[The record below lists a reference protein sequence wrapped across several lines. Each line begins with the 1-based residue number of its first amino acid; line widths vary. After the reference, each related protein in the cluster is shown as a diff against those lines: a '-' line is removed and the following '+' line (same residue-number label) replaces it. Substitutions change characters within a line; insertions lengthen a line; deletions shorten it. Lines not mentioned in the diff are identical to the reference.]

1 MEAAPSAAGCS
12 LSRGYT
18 ACAIRRAEIA
28 APPPAAASASASAS
42 ASSSSSSTTCG
53 AGYDFSSSS
62 AHVVEQCIHLRSLT
76 GKNETLAI
84 YLFMVHSTAEISYEL

>member
-18 ACAIRRAEIA
+18 ARAIRRAEIA
-28 APPPAAASASASAS
+28 APPPAAASAS

>member
-28 APPPAAASASASAS
+28 APPPAAASAS